1 MNGQAIDRHLLGM
14 KLAAIESG
22 MKLHEL
28 FIDSSYQ
35 YALHY
40 KLSTSQVMITY
51 ITAYS
56 SLNFRTVSLVCVVC
70 IISCST
76 LVLQQKTSGLASNH
90 HDGGSWARIS
100 SRNLFF
106 SPFGRGSKCF
116 EYGVTG
122 DGIVWWCSPED
133 DCFR

>member
-1 MNGQAIDRHLLGM
+1 MISFNYYFFSQTVNGQAIDRHLLGM

-76 LVLQQKTSGLASNH
+76 LVLQQKTSGLALNH

-106 SPFGRGSKCF
+106 RHVAGAVSALNTELRAM
-116 EYGVTG
+116 V
-122 DGIVWWCSPED
+122 
-133 DCFR
+133 